1 MNLSAQIA
9 VVLKHVRE
17 QNPLIHQITNYVTVN
32 DCANITLALGAS
44 PVMAHAV
51 EEAAEMASLAN
62 ALLLNIGTL
71 DHNQLPA
78 MLSAGQSA
86 AAQNIPIV
94 FDPVG
99 VGATQMRAAAARQ
112 IIRQLPL
119 SVIRGNAAEIKLLA
133 GFAAAS
139 KGVDAMPEENH
150 SDLPAIVQELSHR
163 LDCVVCATGA
173 RDIIAD
179 RNRLCLIDN
188 GDPLLA
194 RITGSGCMSTS
205 LIASCCA
212 VSGDHFL
219 GAICGIAAMGICGE
233 KARQNLAAN
242 EGLGS
247 FRVRL
252 LDAVSNL
259 TPEQLSADSRL
270 KLITKEGLSCRCV
283 N

>member
-1 MNLSAQIA
+1 MDLSAQIA
-9 VVLKHVRE
+9 VVLERIRE
-17 QNPLIHQITNYVTVN
+17 QNPLIHQITNYVTAN
-32 DCANITLALGAS
+32 DCANVTLAIGAS
-44 PVMAHAV
+44 PVMAHAI
-51 EEAAEMASLAN
+51 EEAAEMASLSN

-71 DHNQLPA
+71 DHRQLPA
-78 MLSAGQSA
+78 MLSAGEAA
-86 AAQNIPIV
+86 AAQHIPII

-99 VGATQMRAAAARQ
+99 VGATKLRADAAKE
-112 IIRQLPL
+112 IIRKLPL

-133 GFAAAS
+133 GFAAAC
-139 KGVDAMPEENH
+139 KGVDALPDENS
-150 SDLPAIVQELSHR
+150 SDLPAVVQELSHR
-163 LDCVVCATGA
+163 LDCVICATGA
-173 RDIIAD
+173 RDIVAD

-212 VSGDHFL
+212 VSGDPFL
-219 GAICGIAAMGICGE
+219 GAICGLTAMGICGE
-233 KARQNLAAN
+233 TARKNLAAN
-242 EGLGS
+242 EGLGN

-259 TPEQLSADSRL
+259 ASEQLRSDSRL
-270 KLITKEGLSCRCV
+270 TFTAKEAASCRCA